1 MPVLMETPRTTV
13 ACVQLSILGGCSVKP
28 NKTRRG
34 PGRRGSPKACPHPGR
49 QSNGSRGGSKSL
61 DAAAAL
67 PAPLERLRRHDAR
80 HGGVPALTCAMWTSS
95 SYRIQGSPARL
106 TPSLGNR
113 DSTRRS
119 TSVASCMME
128 AQPLDW
134 HGIACSSPARLIAS
148 RTPNTVLALIHTSIS
163 FILIPQLHCYP
174 HSPVVNMQEAPHT
187 DATTGT
193 VPGHY
198 AAAPPTYRFGDDFSS
213 EGKKS
218 DPELMMPVDKTATV
232 QEGSEKFKR
241 LGWKRLTVCL
251 IVEAIALGSLSIPSA
266 FAKLGMVAG
275 VIMCVGLG
283 LVAIYTSYVVGQVK
297 LRHPEVAHYSD
308 AVELIWGRFGKEL
321 TGVMFALFLILLVGS
336 HALTGTIAFINIV
349 DNYKTCAL
357 VWGVVS
363 LIILLILALPPT
375 FAEFA
380 ILGYIDFISI
390 IAAILVTIIATG
402 VQAHNAPGGL
412 SAVNWTALP
421 PPETTFY
428 EAFLATTN
436 IIFAYSFAVC
446 QFSFMSEMHTPKEYV
461 KSIWALGLIE
471 IFIYTI
477 TGALIYA
484 FVGQEVKSPALLSA
498 GDTVSRIAFG
508 IALPVIFISGSING
522 TVVGR
527 YIMDRAFPNS
537 PIRFVQG
544 AKGWGVWIA
553 LISVVTVIGFVIAE
567 AIPFFNALL
576 GLISSLF
583 ISGFTFYFPALFW
596 FQLVKV
602 GKWNAGWKNISLSIL
617 NACTFIIGLAVLGCG
632 TYASVEDILTQYNSG
647 SVRSPF
653 TCDASSYA

>member
-1 MPVLMETPRTTV
+1 
-13 ACVQLSILGGCSVKP
+13 
-28 NKTRRG
+28 
-34 PGRRGSPKACPHPGR
+34 
-49 QSNGSRGGSKSL
+49 
-61 DAAAAL
+61 
-67 PAPLERLRRHDAR
+67 
-80 HGGVPALTCAMWTSS
+80 
-95 SYRIQGSPARL
+95 
-106 TPSLGNR
+106 
-113 DSTRRS
+113 
-119 TSVASCMME
+119 
-128 AQPLDW
+128 
-134 HGIACSSPARLIAS
+134 
-148 RTPNTVLALIHTSIS
+148 
-163 FILIPQLHCYP
+163 
-174 HSPVVNMQEAPHT
+174 MQEVPHVSGAQAPR
-187 DATTGT
+187 GT
-193 VPGHY
+193 PGY
-198 AAAPPTYRFGDDFSS
+198 AAAHSNNVYASPPPNYRMDEDMSS

-218 DPELMMPVDKTATV
+218 DPELAPVDKTTTV
-232 QEGSEKFKR
+232 QEGHEKFHR
-241 LGWKRLTVCL
+241 LGWKRLTICL

-297 LRHPEVAHYSD
+297 MRYPAVHHYSD

-336 HALTGTIAFINIV
+336 HALTGTIAWINIV
-349 DNYKTCAL
+349 DNYTICAL

-380 ILGYIDFISI
+380 ILGYIDFVSI
-390 IAAILVTIIATG
+390 IAAILITIVATG

-412 SAVNWTALP
+412 SAVNWSKWP
-421 PPETTFY
+421 PAETTFY

-446 QFSFMSEMHTPKEYV
+446 QFSFMSEMHTPKDYV

-471 IFIYTI
+471 IFIYTL
-477 TGALIYA
+477 TGGLIYA
-484 FVGQEVKSPALLSA
+484 FVGQDVKSPALLSA

-527 YIMDRAFPNS
+527 YIMDRVFPNS
-537 PIRFVQG
+537 PIRYVTTK
-544 AKGWGVWIA
+544 AGWGVWIA
-553 LISVVTVIGFVIAE
+553 LITVITVIGWIIAE

-596 FQLVKV
+596 FQLVKE
-602 GKWNAGWKNISLSIL
+602 GKWNANAKNISLSIL
-617 NACTFIIGLAVLGCG
+617 NAVVFVIGLVVLGAG

-653 TCDASSYA
+653 TCSAQSYA